1 MKLLLLILPLFFN
14 NSALDKQ
21 VNNYLSRYL
30 LGYEKFEYEVLSS
43 PKGLS
48 SYELV
53 DDGKFNII
61 KNIVYI
67 PVKTTNSK
75 HGNTLSVVSVKVK
88 LFKKVLVAVENIKS
102 KTDLNESMFETRLVD
117 VTSLRGTI
125 INNAEILNSLRSKSF
140 LNRGEI
146 LTLEEVESLPVLFSG
161 DEVTAEKNFGSVYV
175 TIQAFA
181 REDGRIGDKIKIKT
195 VDNKQFTAKILSG
208 KKVYIEE

>member
-14 NSALDKQ
+14 NNSLDKQ

-67 PVKTTNSK
+67 PVKIANSK

-125 INNAEILNSLRSKSF
+125 INNAEILNSLRCKSF

-146 LTLEEVESLPVLFSG
+146 LTFEEVESLPVLFSG
-161 DEVTAEKNFGSVYV
+161 DEVTAEKNFGSVSI
-175 TIQAFA
+175 TTQAFA